1 MSHPDDEPR
10 EYPALSRSGTSS
22 GRTAGGVQ
30 PLMTIDRFTA
40 LRNAL

>member
-10 EYPALSRSGTSS
+10 EYPALNRSGTSS
-22 GRTAGGVQ
+22 GRPAGDVQ
-30 PLMTIDRFTA
+30 ALMTIDRFIA